1 MRRAFYRIYDS
12 IAYSIS
18 GWFAVFIVLV
28 TIVFA
33 AGSATLPAGKIHQH
47 HVAVTLAKEQRLA
60 RGAKQVTKYRHLV
73 AGYSKQLNSLTD
85 QYGTSNALMSTLKP
99 EGEKPVHDV
108 VNKINQLNLKV
119 LQVPADAPKKDQL
132 DDEMKKLT
140 ETAQHWSDASTH

>member
-1 MRRAFYRIYDS
+1 MPKMAKAYLLHSKLIKFLQIDLNSLKSYGYYFVASKQNAFVS
-12 IAYSIS
+12 I
-18 GWFAVFIVLV
+18 FLL
-28 TIVFA
+28 
-33 AGSATLPAGKIHQH
+33 TLGR
-47 HVAVTLAKEQRLA
+47 KEQRLA